1 MSMGG
6 KKEEVLFVIAQ
17 DMLPAMRL
25 IGWCKNIDQN
35 CTSRF
40 PTFFR
45 LSLMRS
51 LVRNGF
57 VRPYSAAYGWRLTA
71 DGYRWLEMHG
81 YPMQPDQHTQRS
93 KRRFENAAVA
103 VTMFAAGISP
113 FMSSIEE
120 FSQQDEYLPAFAL
133 RAGATQN
140 LLGSSL
146 VTGFIRL
153 GGTLLAVHYP
163 HAERR
168 VFLQREYDCVQTIS
182 LRCRCTDTGY
192 LFCGESY
199 TSAYRAL
206 LHGQGKSVGK
216 KSGTYG
222 QLADEASHVYL
233 LSCDRQGAFQMKLM
247 RIPDYRLPLSIMLG
261 KQYGQMVEMRLP
273 ACDFMDPRLHQP
285 AIISLDMDLCHIKR
299 AAVQAREAGYS
310 NLLLVVLDFQKTFLE
325 QIFPP
330 PFFRIVIIPDEP
342 IRKLEEGA
350 SHASV

>member
-1 MSMGG
+1 M
-6 KKEEVLFVIAQ
+6 IAQ

-25 IGWCKNIDQN
+25 IGWCKNIDQS
-35 CTSRF
+35 CTNRF
-40 PTFFR
+40 PAFFR

-57 VRPYSAAYGWRLTA
+57 VRPYSATYGWRLTA
-71 DGYRWLEMHG
+71 DGYRWLEMHDC
-81 YPMQPDQHTQRS
+81 PMQPDQHTQRS
-93 KRRFENAAVA
+93 KRRFDNAAVA

-133 RAGATQN
+133 RAEAGQN
-140 LLGSSL
+140 VLGSNL

-153 GGTLLAVHYP
+153 GDALLAVHYP

-168 VFLQREYDCVQTIS
+168 VLLQREHDCVQGIA

-206 LHGQGKSVGK
+206 LHEQIKRVGR

-222 QLADEASHVYL
+222 QLADEASHACL
-233 LSCDRQGAFQMKLM
+233 LSCDLQGAFQMRLM
-247 RIPDYRLPLSIMLG
+247 RIPGYRLLLSMMLG
-261 KQYGQMVEMRLP
+261 EHAGKMVEMGLP
-273 ACDFMDPRLHQP
+273 DCDFMDSHLYQP
-285 AIISLDMDLCHIKR
+285 AIISLDMDLCRIRR
-299 AAVQAREAGYS
+299 AAIQARDAGYN

>member
-1 MSMGG
+1 M
-6 KKEEVLFVIAQ
+6 IAQ

-25 IGWCKNIDQN
+25 IGWCKNIDQS
-35 CTSRF
+35 CTGRF
-40 PTFFR
+40 PEFFR

-57 VRPYSAAYGWRLTA
+57 VRPYSATYGWRLTA
-71 DGYRWLEMHG
+71 DGYRWLEMHDC
-81 YPMQPDQHTQRS
+81 PMQPDQHTQRS

-133 RAGATQN
+133 RAGAGQN
-140 LLGSSL
+140 VLGSNL

-153 GGTLLAVHYP
+153 GDTLLAAHYP

-168 VFLQREYDCVQTIS
+168 VLLQREHDCVQGIA
-182 LRCRCTDTGY
+182 LRCRCADTGY

-206 LHGQGKSVGK
+206 LHGQIKGIGK
-216 KSGTYG
+216 KSGAYG
-222 QLADEASHVYL
+222 QLAGEASHACL
-233 LSCDRQGAFQMKLM
+233 LFCDLQGAFQMKLM
-247 RIPDYRLPLSIMLG
+247 RIPDYRLALSIMLG
-261 KQYGQMVEMRLP
+261 EQSGKMVEMGLP
-273 ACDFMDPRLHQP
+273 ACDFIDPRLHQP

-299 AAVQAREAGYS
+299 AALQAREAGYS
-310 NLLLVVLDFQKTFLE
+310 NLILVALYFQKPFLE

-342 IRKLEEGA
+342 IGKLEEGA
-350 SHASV
+350 ARASV

>member
-1 MSMGG
+1 M
-6 KKEEVLFVIAQ
+6 IAQ

-25 IGWCKNIDQN
+25 IGWCKNIDQS
-35 CTSRF
+35 CTNRF
-40 PTFFR
+40 PAFFR

-57 VRPYSAAYGWRLTA
+57 VRPYSATYGWRLTA
-71 DGYRWLEMHG
+71 DGYRWLEMHDC
-81 YPMQPDQHTQRS
+81 PMQPDQHTQRS
-93 KRRFENAAVA
+93 KRRFTNAAVT

-120 FSQQDEYLPAFAL
+120 FSQQDGYLPAFVL
-133 RAGATQN
+133 RAGAGQN
-140 LLGSSL
+140 VLGSNL

-206 LHGQGKSVGK
+206 LHGQIKGTGK
-216 KSGTYG
+216 KAGTYG
-222 QLADEASHVYL
+222 QLAGEASHACL
-233 LSCDRQGAFQMKLM
+233 LSCDLQGAFQMRLM
-247 RIPDYRLPLSIMLG
+247 RIPGYRLLLSMMLG
-261 KQYGQMVEMRLP
+261 EQAGKMVEMGLP
-273 ACDFMDPRLHQP
+273 ACDFVDSHLHQP
-285 AIISLDMDLCHIKR
+285 AIISLDMDLCRIRR
-299 AAVQAREAGYS
+299 AAIQAQDAGYS
-310 NLLLVVLDFQKTFLE
+310 NLLLVTLDFQKPFLE

-350 SHASV
+350 SYASI

>member
-1 MSMGG
+1 
-6 KKEEVLFVIAQ
+6 
-17 DMLPAMRL
+17 
-25 IGWCKNIDQN
+25 
-35 CTSRF
+35 
-40 PTFFR
+40 
-45 LSLMRS
+45 
-51 LVRNGF
+51 
-57 VRPYSAAYGWRLTA
+57 
-71 DGYRWLEMHG
+71 
-81 YPMQPDQHTQRS
+81 
-93 KRRFENAAVA
+93 
-103 VTMFAAGISP
+103 MFAAGISP

-133 RAGATQN
+133 RAGANQN

-146 VTGFIRL
+146 VTGFIQL

-199 TSAYRAL
+199 TSAYRTL
-206 LHGQGKSVGK
+206 LHGQIKGTGK
-216 KSGTYG
+216 KAGTYG
-222 QLADEASHVYL
+222 QLAGESAHGCL
-233 LSCDRQGAFQMKLM
+233 LSCDLQGAFQMKLM

-261 KQYGQMVEMRLP
+261 KQYGQMVEMGLP

-310 NLLLVVLDFQKTFLE
+310 NLILVALDFQKPFLE

-342 IRKLEEGA
+342 IREMEA
-350 SHASV
+350 RAAHATV

>member
-1 MSMGG
+1 M
-6 KKEEVLFVIAQ
+6 IAQ

-25 IGWCKNIDQN
+25 IGWCKNIDQS
-35 CTSRF
+35 CTNRF
-40 PTFFR
+40 PAFFR

-71 DGYRWLEMHG
+71 DGYRWLEMHD

-93 KRRFENAAVA
+93 KRRFDNAAVA

-133 RAGATQN
+133 RAEAGQN
-140 LLGSSL
+140 VLGSNL

-153 GGTLLAVHYP
+153 GDTLFAAHYP

-168 VFLQREYDCVQTIS
+168 VLLQREHDCVQGIA

-199 TSAYRAL
+199 TSVYRAL
-206 LHGQGKSVGK
+206 LHGQGKRTGE

-222 QLADEASHVYL
+222 QLSNEAAHACL
-233 LSCDRQGAFQMKLM
+233 LSCDPQGAFQMKLM
-247 RIPDYRLPLSIMLG
+247 RIPGYRLPLSMMLG
-261 KQYGQMVEMRLP
+261 EHAGKMVEMGLP
-273 ACDFMDPRLHQP
+273 DCDFMDSHLYQP
-285 AIISLDMDLCHIKR
+285 AIISLDMDLCRIRR
-299 AAVQAREAGYS
+299 AAIQAREAGYS

>member
-1 MSMGG
+1 M
-6 KKEEVLFVIAQ
+6 IAQ

-35 CTSRF
+35 CTGRF
-40 PTFFR
+40 PEFFR

-57 VRPYSAAYGWRLTA
+57 VRPYSADYGWRLTA

-81 YPMQPDQHTQRS
+81 FPMQPDQHTQRS

-120 FSQQDEYLPAFAL
+120 FSQQDGYLPAFAL
-133 RAGATQN
+133 RAGANQN
-140 LLGSSL
+140 VLGSNL

-153 GGTLLAVHYP
+153 GDTLLAVHYP

-168 VFLQREYDCVQTIS
+168 VLLQREYDCVQGIA

-199 TSAYRAL
+199 TSA
-206 LHGQGKSVGK
+206 
-216 KSGTYG
+216 
-222 QLADEASHVYL
+222 
-233 LSCDRQGAFQMKLM
+233 
-247 RIPDYRLPLSIMLG
+247 
-261 KQYGQMVEMRLP
+261 
-273 ACDFMDPRLHQP
+273 
-285 AIISLDMDLCHIKR
+285 
-299 AAVQAREAGYS
+299 
-310 NLLLVVLDFQKTFLE
+310 
-325 QIFPP
+325 
-330 PFFRIVIIPDEP
+330 
-342 IRKLEEGA
+342 
-350 SHASV
+350 

>member
-1 MSMGG
+1 M
-6 KKEEVLFVIAQ
+6 IAQ

-25 IGWCKNIDQN
+25 IGWCKNIDQS
-35 CTSRF
+35 CTGRF
-40 PTFFR
+40 PEFFR

-57 VRPYSAAYGWRLTA
+57 VRPYSATYGWRLTA
-71 DGYRWLEMHG
+71 DGYRWLAMHG

-133 RAGATQN
+133 RAGANQN
-140 LLGSSL
+140 VLGSNL

-153 GGTLLAVHYP
+153 GDTLLAAHYP

-168 VFLQREYDCVQTIS
+168 VLLQREHDCVQGIA

-206 LHGQGKSVGK
+206 LHGQIKSVGK

-222 QLADEASHVYL
+222 QLANEASHACL
-233 LSCDRQGAFQMKLM
+233 LSCDLQGAFQMKLM
-247 RIPDYRLPLSIMLG
+247 RIPDYRLPLSMMLG
-261 KQYGQMVEMRLP
+261 EQSGQMIEMGLP
-273 ACDFMDPRLHQP
+273 ACDFVDPRLHQP

-310 NLLLVVLDFQKTFLE
+310 NLILVALDFQKSFLE

-342 IRKLEEGA
+342 IGKLEEGA
-350 SHASV
+350 ARASV

>member
-1 MSMGG
+1 
-6 KKEEVLFVIAQ
+6 
-17 DMLPAMRL
+17 
-25 IGWCKNIDQN
+25 
-35 CTSRF
+35 
-40 PTFFR
+40 
-45 LSLMRS
+45 
-51 LVRNGF
+51 
-57 VRPYSAAYGWRLTA
+57 
-71 DGYRWLEMHG
+71 
-81 YPMQPDQHTQRS
+81 
-93 KRRFENAAVA
+93 
-103 VTMFAAGISP
+103 MFAAGISP

-133 RAGATQN
+133 RAGANQN
-140 LLGSSL
+140 VLGSNL

-153 GGTLLAVHYP
+153 GDTLFAAHYP

-168 VFLQREYDCVQTIS
+168 VLLQREHDCVQGIA

-199 TSAYRAL
+199 TSVYRAL
-206 LHGQGKSVGK
+206 LHGQGKRTGE

-222 QLADEASHVYL
+222 QLSNEAAHACL
-233 LSCDRQGAFQMKLM
+233 LSCDPQGAFQMKLM

-261 KQYGQMVEMRLP
+261 KQYGQMVEMGLP

-310 NLLLVVLDFQKTFLE
+310 NLILVALDFQKPFLE

-342 IRKLEEGA
+342 IGKLEEGA
-350 SHASV
+350 ARASV

>member
-1 MSMGG
+1 M
-6 KKEEVLFVIAQ
+6 IAQ

-25 IGWCKNIDQN
+25 IGWCKNIDQS
-35 CTSRF
+35 CTGRF
-40 PTFFR
+40 PEFFR

-57 VRPYSAAYGWRLTA
+57 VRPYSATYGWRLTA
-71 DGYRWLEMHG
+71 DGYRWLEMHDC
-81 YPMQPDQHTQRS
+81 PMQPDQHTQRS

-103 VTMFAAGISP
+103 VTIFAAGISP

-120 FSQQDEYLPAFAL
+120 FSRQDGYLPAFAL
-133 RAGATQN
+133 RAGVGQN
-140 LLGSSL
+140 VLGSNL

-153 GGTLLAVHYP
+153 GDTLLAAHYP

-168 VFLQREYDCVQTIS
+168 VLLQREHDCVQGIA

-199 TSAYRAL
+199 TSVYRAL
-206 LHGQGKSVGK
+206 LHGQGKRTGE

-222 QLADEASHVYL
+222 QLAGEALHACL
-233 LSCDRQGAFQMKLM
+233 LSCDLQGAFQMRLI
-247 RIPDYRLPLSIMLG
+247 RIPGYRLLLSMMLG
-261 KQYGQMVEMRLP
+261 EHAGKMVEMGLP
-273 ACDFMDPRLHQP
+273 DCDFMDSHLYQP
-285 AIISLDMDLCHIKR
+285 AIISLDMDLCRIR
-299 AAVQAREAGYS
+299 CAAIQARDAGYN

>member
-1 MSMGG
+1 M
-6 KKEEVLFVIAQ
+6 IAQ

-25 IGWCKNIDQN
+25 IGWCKNIDQS
-35 CTSRF
+35 CTNRF
-40 PTFFR
+40 PAFFR

-57 VRPYSAAYGWRLTA
+57 VRPYSATYGWRLTA
-71 DGYRWLEMHG
+71 DGYRWLEMHDC
-81 YPMQPDQHTQRS
+81 PMQPDQHTQRS
-93 KRRFENAAVA
+93 KRRFDNAAVA

-133 RAGATQN
+133 RAEAGQN
-140 LLGSSL
+140 VLGSNL

-153 GGTLLAVHYP
+153 GDALLAVHYP

-168 VFLQREYDCVQTIS
+168 VLLQREHDCVQGIA

-206 LHGQGKSVGK
+206 LHEQIKRVGR

-222 QLADEASHVYL
+222 QLADEASHACL
-233 LSCDRQGAFQMKLM
+233 LSCDLQGAFQMRLM
-247 RIPDYRLPLSIMLG
+247 RIPGYRLLLSMMLG
-261 KQYGQMVEMRLP
+261 EHAGKMVEMGLP
-273 ACDFMDPRLHQP
+273 DCDFMDSHLYQP
-285 AIISLDMDLCHIKR
+285 AIISLDMDLCRIR
-299 AAVQAREAGYS
+299 CAAIQARDAGYS

>member
-25 IGWCKNIDQN
+25 IGWCKNIDQS
-35 CTSRF
+35 CTNRF
-40 PTFFR
+40 PAIFR

-57 VRPYSAAYGWRLTA
+57 VRSYSATYGWRLTA

-81 YPMQPDQHTQRS
+81 FPMQPDQHTQRS

-120 FSQQDEYLPAFAL
+120 FSQQDGYLPAFAL
-133 RAGATQN
+133 RAGEGQN
-140 LLGSSL
+140 LLGSNL

-153 GGTLLAVHYP
+153 GDTLLAAHYP

-168 VFLQREYDCVQTIS
+168 VLLQREHDCVQGIA
-182 LRCRCTDTGY
+182 LRCCCTDTGY

-206 LHGQGKSVGK
+206 LHGQGKNVGK

-222 QLADEASHVYL
+222 QLAGEASHACL
-233 LSCDRQGAFQMKLM
+233 LSCDLQGAFQMRLM
-247 RIPDYRLPLSIMLG
+247 RIPGYRLLLSMMLG
-261 KQYGQMVEMRLP
+261 EHAGKMVEMGLP
-273 ACDFMDPRLHQP
+273 DCDFMDSHLYQP
-285 AIISLDMDLCHIKR
+285 AIISLDMDLCRIRR
-299 AAVQAREAGYS
+299 AAIQARDAGYN
-310 NLLLVVLDFQKTFLE
+310 NLLLVVLDFQKPFLE

>member
-1 MSMGG
+1 MI
-6 KKEEVLFVIAQ
+6 VQ

-25 IGWCKNIDQN
+25 IGWCKNIDQS
-35 CTSRF
+35 CTGRF
-40 PTFFR
+40 PEFFR

-57 VRPYSAAYGWRLTA
+57 VRPYSATYGWRLTA
-71 DGYRWLEMHG
+71 DGYRWLAMHDC
-81 YPMQPDQHTQRS
+81 PMQPDQHTQRS

-133 RAGATQN
+133 RAGAGQN
-140 LLGSSL
+140 VLGSNL

-153 GGTLLAVHYP
+153 GDTLLAAHYP

-168 VFLQREYDCVQTIS
+168 VLLQREHDCVQGIA
-182 LRCRCTDTGY
+182 LRCRCADTGY

-206 LHGQGKSVGK
+206 LHGQIKGIGK
-216 KSGTYG
+216 KSGAYG
-222 QLADEASHVYL
+222 QLAGEASHACL
-233 LSCDRQGAFQMKLM
+233 LSCDLQGAFQMKLM
-247 RIPDYRLPLSIMLG
+247 RIPDYRLALSIMLG
-261 KQYGQMVEMRLP
+261 EQSGKMVEMGLP
-273 ACDFMDPRLHQP
+273 ACDFIDPRLHQP

-299 AAVQAREAGYS
+299 AALQARETGYS
-310 NLLLVVLDFQKTFLE
+310 NLILVALYFQKPFLE

-342 IRKLEEGA
+342 IGKLEEGA
-350 SHASV
+350 ARASV